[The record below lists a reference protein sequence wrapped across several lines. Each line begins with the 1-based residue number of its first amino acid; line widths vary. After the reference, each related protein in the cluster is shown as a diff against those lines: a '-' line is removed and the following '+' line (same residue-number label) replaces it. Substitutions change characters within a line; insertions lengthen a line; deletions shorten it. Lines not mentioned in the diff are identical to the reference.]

1 MLYER
6 WRQTAA
12 ARPGELALRD
22 GASGR
27 CWTFAQLA
35 DEAERH
41 AAPEGLV
48 HPQGQGPEF
57 IFTVLAAWREKRVVW
72 PLEPAPSLPLI
83 TPPPRHCTHLK
94 STSGTAGSPRLAAF
108 TPEQLA
114 ADADNI
120 VATMGLSADQP
131 NLGVVSLAHSYGF
144 SNLIMPL
151 LLYGIPLILAPSVLP
166 EAIRLA
172 AANEKCLTLAAVPA
186 MWRSWH
192 EARAIPPNIGLA
204 ISAGAPLPL
213 ALEREIFQSC
223 GLKVHNFYGASEC
236 GGIAYDASD
245 TPREDNALAGTPLR
259 DVKLSLNDD
268 GCLRVQSRAVGETYW
283 PQATEALGGGHFQTT
298 DVAELCDGMV
308 FLRGRVSDQINVA
321 GRKLWPETVERALLA
336 HPRVRE
342 CLVLG
347 APSSHAERTE
357 TVIAVVAG
365 TATEAELKEF
375 LLETLPAWQVPRE
388 WHFVDSLTAGSRGK
402 ISRAEWRQRLMA
414 EPSASGQVMS

>member
-22 GASGR
+22 VSSGR
-27 CWTFAQLA
+27 RWTFAQLA

-41 AAPEGLV
+41 AVPEGLV
-48 HPQGQGPEF
+48 HPQGHGPEF
-57 IFTVLAAWREKRVVW
+57 ILTVLAAWRGKRIVW
-72 PLEPAPSLPLI
+72 PLEPGPVPSAI
-83 TPPPRHCTHLK
+83 APPPRQCTHLK
-94 STSGTAGSPRLAAF
+94 STSGTDGSPRVAAF
-108 TPEQLA
+108 TAEQLA

-120 VATMGLSADQP
+120 VATMGLRAEQP
-131 NLGVVSLAHSYGF
+131 NLGVISLAHSYGF
-144 SNLIMPL
+144 SNLVTPL
-151 LLYGIPLILAPSVLP
+151 LLHGIPLILAPSPLP

-172 AANEKCLTLAAVPA
+172 AAKEKCLTLAAVPA

-192 EARAIPPNIGLA
+192 EARAIPTSIRLA

-213 ALEREIFQSC
+213 ALEREIFQSR
-223 GLKVHNFYGASEC
+223 GLKVHNFYGSSEC

-245 TPREDNALAGTPLR
+245 TPREDSALAGAPLQG
-259 DVKLSLNDD
+259 VNLSLNAD
-268 GCLRVQSRAVGETYW
+268 GCLRVQSQAVGETYW
-283 PQATEALGGGHFQTT
+283 PQATESLGGGHFQTT
-298 DVAELCDGMV
+298 DVAELRDGMV
-308 FLRGRVSDQINVA
+308 FLRGRLSDEINVA

-347 APSSHAERTE
+347 APSSHEERTE
-357 TVIAVVAG
+357 TIMAVVAG
-365 TATEAELKEF
+365 STTETELKEF

-388 WHFVDSLTAGSRGK
+388 WRFVESLSPGFRGK
-402 ISRAEWRQRLMA
+402 ISRAEWRQRLVKGRSVRA
-414 EPSASGQVMS
+414 